1 MTPIPE
7 VAAVLAGFVL
17 AHAAW
22 SVSDLPNAEGLV
34 PLAVVVEHGER
45 RLLRFQAETQEQ
57 AIAKGKVGMR
67 EAMTAADAWAFA
79 RDGLIEHRGQKR
91 HGLTVE
97 FWAKGMT
104 APAVLVQEYEPLTA
118 SSKFR
123 IIDDPM
129 IVVTGVRQTPADVAD
144 VLKSIRAGIA
154 SHPKVASLWN
164 SWR

>member
-1 MTPIPE
+1 MTLISE

-45 RLLRFQAETQEQ
+45 RLLRFEADTQEH
-57 AIAKGKVGMR
+57 AIAKGKAAMR
-67 EAMTAADAWAFA
+67 EAMAAADAWAFA
-79 RDGLIEHRGQKR
+79 QDGLIDRGQKR
-91 HGLTVE
+91 HALTVE

-104 APAVLVQEYEPLTA
+104 APVLLVQEYEPLTA

-123 IIDDPM
+123 VIDDPM
-129 IVVTGVRQTPADVAD
+129 IVVAGVRQTPADVAD

-164 SWR
+164 AWR

>member
-1 MTPIPE
+1 MTSIPE

-22 SVSDLPNAEGLV
+22 SVSDPPNGEALV

-45 RLLRFQAETQEQ
+45 RLLRFQADTQEQ
-57 AIAKGKVGMR
+57 AITKGKVAMR
-67 EAMTAADAWAFA
+67 QAMTAADAWAFA
-79 RDGLIEHRGQKR
+79 RDGLVERGGQK
-91 HGLTVE
+91 HHVLSVE
-97 FWAKGMT
+97 FWSKGMT

-118 SSKFR
+118 SNRFR
-123 IIDDPM
+123 IIGDPL
-129 IVVTGVRQTPADVAD
+129 IVVAGVEQAPADVVD
-144 VLKSIRAGIA
+144 VVKSVRAGIA